1 MGIFVNRTH
10 HSNVRSI
17 KNALTFTLMH
27 LDSSFEQR
35 VFWKNNF
42 KLKLMIL
49 LGSQELYKS
58 RIK

>member
-35 VFWKNNF
+35 VFFGKI
-42 KLKLMIL
+42 IL
-49 LGSQELYKS
+49 N
-58 RIK
+58 